1 MLRKEKEKSAE
12 IQVPAKIPL
21 SKPDSEATKAIA
33 SRVRFLSFFL
43 H

>member
-12 IQVPAKIPL
+12 IPAKVPL
-21 SKPDSEATKAIA
+21 SKPDSEATKTIA
-33 SRVRFLSFFL
+33 SGVRFLSFFL